1 MMETL
6 MSLVMRDEGLVSLE
20 KLANALTEQGVFN
33 YYGQPYTAGSLHN
46 MIQRMNKVD
55 EESDFR
61 QQYLPMFLQLKDN
74 NIGLTTSTRPAKPI
88 KSKTV
93 KTGDVDEEEDNREL
107 QRLNDQHQYAIPK
120 WMKFLPERCW

>member
-1 MMETL
+1 
-6 MSLVMRDEGLVSLE
+6 MSSVMRDEGLVSLE

-55 EESDFR
+55 EELDFR
-61 QQYLPMFLQLKDN
+61 QQHLPIFLQLKDN

-93 KTGDVDEEEDNREL
+93 KTVDVDKEEDNREL

>member
-1 MMETL
+1 
-6 MSLVMRDEGLVSLE
+6 MRDEGLVSLE

-93 KTGDVDEEEDNREL
+93 KTVDVDKEEDNREL
-107 QRLNDQHQYAIPK
+107 QRLNDQHHYAIPK